1 MSATRDL
8 IKKPITIDSD
18 SVVSEVIR
26 KLLDEKISRLLV
38 SKNGETVGIITEKDL
53 GFFLLND
60 SSERKLDEIK
70 LTEIAKPLLSIEES
84 ASVKECAMT
93 MLENGIGSLGIESDG
108 KVIGIMTKTDLIKY
122 FAENYKGEKT
132 VGEYMSPYYA
142 WAYEDEK
149 LTTIV
154 SKMIF
159 DKISRLILR
168 NDRDI
173 PVGILSFRDLFRI
186 ALTQGEQENVLDNA
200 DAAISVVFTR
210 KGFLSESG
218 FGATLTAKDIMK
230 DEIITV
236 NYDDYLSKAA
246 SVLVEDKINGVGVLS
261 SKGVLIGILSK
272 TDIIKAIAYLKS

>member
-1 MSATRDL
+1 MSTKDL
-8 IKKPITIDSD
+8 IQKPITINAESP
-18 SVVSEVIR
+18 VSEVIR
-26 KLLDEKISRLLV
+26 KLLDNNISRLLV
-38 SKNGETVGIITEKDL
+38 SRNDQVVGIVTEKDL

-60 SSERKLDEIK
+60 TSERKLDEIS
-70 LTEIAKPLLSIEES
+70 LTEIAKPLISVDES
-84 ASVKECAMT
+84 SSVKECAKT
-93 MLENGIGSLGIESDG
+93 MLENGIGSLGIESDDN
-108 KVIGIMTKTDLIKY
+108 VVGIVTKTDLIKY
-122 FAENYKGEKT
+122 FAENYHGEKS

-149 LTTIV
+149 LTNIV

-168 NDRDI
+168 NDREI

-210 KGFLSESG
+210 KGFLSSTG
-218 FGATLTAKDIMK
+218 FGGTLAAKDIMK

-236 NYDDYLSKAA
+236 NYDDYLTKAA
-246 SVLVEDKINGVGVLS
+246 RVLIEDKINGVGVLS
-261 SKGVLIGILSK
+261 AKGTLIGILSK
-272 TDIIKAIAYLKS
+272 SDIIKAIAYLN